1 MYSLTPS
8 RRFFLWLAGAAL
20 ASCVL
25 AARGSAQT
33 LTTLRVMQW
42 NIHNTRGSDGI
53 CNPDRIAN
61 HIVAQTPHVVS
72 LNEVKALAGEC
83 SWNFDMSVHL
93 QSLLQSKTGVTWYRT
108 FVLIAGTGNV
118 LLSRYQPVSSST
130 TLLSNNRG
138 VAQITLAVNGVHVNL
153 FTTHVDFDNASW
165 RTVQIEEALKWIGT
179 FAAPRIVM
187 GDFNTSP
194 GTSDYL
200 LVATPYQDSW
210 VAAQSAGTA
219 TAYNGSGAT
228 RGTSRLD
235 YVFYSRVAPFSIKS
249 VNVPDTRANGVY
261 PSDHDPVVAVF
272 TWTGGPLPPT
282 GLRVVQ

>member
-1 MYSLTPS
+1 M
-8 RRFFLWLAGAAL
+8 LWLTFAVL
-20 ASCVL
+20 ASCAL
-25 AARGSAQT
+25 AAGGSAQT
-33 LTTLRVMQW
+33 PITLRVMQW
-42 NIHNTRGSDGI
+42 NIHNSRGSDGL

-61 HIVAQTPHVVS
+61 VIVAHTPHVVS
-72 LNEVKALAGEC
+72 LNEVKAYAGEC
-83 SWNFDMSVHL
+83 SWTFDMSQHL
-93 QSLLQSKTGVTWYRT
+93 QSLLQSKTGVTWYRN
-108 FVLIAGTGNV
+108 FVQIASTAGNV
-118 LLSRYQPVSSST
+118 LLSRHPAVSSSA
-130 TLLSNNRG
+130 TLLSYDRG
-138 VAQITLAVNGVHVNL
+138 VAQMTIAVNGGSVNL

-165 RTVQIEEALKWIGT
+165 RTIQIQEALKWIGS
-179 FAAPRIVM
+179 FAGPRIVM

-194 GTSDYL
+194 GTSDYS

-235 YVFYSRVAPFSIKS
+235 YVFYSRVAPFSLQS
-249 VNVPDTRANGVY
+249 VNVPDTRSNGVY

-272 TWTGGPLPPT
+272 TWNGGLPPPPT